1 MRVEFTFKVNEQ
13 TAQLILGGLGK
24 LPLEQSIEAF
34 FLLKSQYENQKMQPS
49 QSPKPAEQ
57 GG

>member
-1 MRVEFTFKVNEQ
+1 VNEQ

-34 FLLKSQYENQKMQPS
+34 FLLKSQYENQKMQSS

>member
-1 MRVEFTFKVNEQ
+1 MEFTFKVNEQ
-13 TAQLILGGLGK
+13 TAQLIIGALGK

-34 FLLKSQYENQKMQPS
+34 FMLKSQYENQKTQASQPV
-49 QSPKPAEQ
+49 QAAAQ